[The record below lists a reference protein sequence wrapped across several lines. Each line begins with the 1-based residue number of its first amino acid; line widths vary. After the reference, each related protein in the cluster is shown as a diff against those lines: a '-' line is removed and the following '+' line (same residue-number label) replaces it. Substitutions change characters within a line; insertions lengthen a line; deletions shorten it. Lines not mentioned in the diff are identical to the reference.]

1 MKNLNTPLLA
11 MLVLCSALFTA
22 CESENEP
29 TIIGKWNYA
38 SWNMAGQDVNLKGL
52 GNPVIEFKEGGVYV
66 VKAGLQENTEN
77 WTLDGD
83 TLVFLQKNGE
93 SQKHLI
99 RKLTADTM
107 DLKSFTGR
115 IETELLLVRA
125 TE

>member
-1 MKNLNTPLLA
+1 MKNFTTPLFAL
-11 MLVLCSALFTA
+11 LIFCSTCFVA
-22 CESENEP
+22 CETEQER

-38 SWNMAGQDVNLKGL
+38 SWNMAGQEVNLKGL

-66 VKAGLQENTEN
+66 VKAGLQENTES
-77 WTLDGD
+77 WELDGD

-99 RKLTADTM
+99 RKLTADTL